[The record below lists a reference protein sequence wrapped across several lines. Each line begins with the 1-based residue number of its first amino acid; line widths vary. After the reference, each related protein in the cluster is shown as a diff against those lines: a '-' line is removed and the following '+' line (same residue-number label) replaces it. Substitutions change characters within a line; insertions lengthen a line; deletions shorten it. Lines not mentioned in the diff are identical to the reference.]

1 MINGTEN
8 IHNIIMHIHTSITS
22 IHTHQSHP
30 STNIYIRTFIHIRS
44 VHPHK
49 KCSSTKEV
57 SITEK
62 VEIEV
67 FITEK
72 VEIEAHSRTAAARVV
87 GALAAASVRSWVRE

>member
-1 MINGTEN
+1 M
-8 IHNIIMHIHTSITS
+8 
-22 IHTHQSHP
+22 
-30 STNIYIRTFIHIRS
+30 
-44 VHPHK
+44 
-49 KCSSTKEV
+49 

-87 GALAAASVRSWVRE
+87 GALAAAAASVRSWVRE